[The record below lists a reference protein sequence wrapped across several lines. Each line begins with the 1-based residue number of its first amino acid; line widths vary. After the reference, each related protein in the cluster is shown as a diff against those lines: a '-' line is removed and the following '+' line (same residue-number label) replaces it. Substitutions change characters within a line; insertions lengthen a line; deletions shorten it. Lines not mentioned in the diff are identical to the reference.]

1 MSEQWVQRAAQTIHE
16 SLILRDS
23 SGNGITGVAY
33 TTPVVQYRADT
44 SATWTTVTLVQGV
57 LGTYTSGSWVEDS
70 DGQYQLDLPSTV
82 YGTGTAKE
90 IYVRVSGVS
99 GQTPTVMEFTRQL
112 VPFNP
117 QDQFLG
123 LGISSA
129 GGTGIAGVAM
139 NLDQYGNIGG
149 FPTQYAVD
157 GPITASATTL
167 TNNNTISQ
175 FPTTPYMLLNSGTS
189 IEAVFVSS
197 ASYTGGTTTLTV
209 QRGQLGTTAVAFTGS
224 TVNLMPLPVISGTQA
239 VVLPSTVP
247 PGYATSANQATI
259 LNAVNGITTNTARSK
274 IVIPSVL
281 VQPTS
286 GSAAYAI
293 NVYLYNL
300 QGQLEDAASQTVT
313 IAAANATGGSLDAGL
328 SSTTMTRVSLGVYAV
343 TYTVQSTDAT
353 GEAIFTI
360 NWTIGT
366 DALASAVAT
375 LVEQADSLTTLLAI
389 QSQTNKIGTN
399 SGDSP
404 NAVTAQGQIA
414 ALPSASANATA
425 AAAAILVNPSQKL
438 ATNANGEVTIT
449 NPIPVPPTTT
459 QIQAALAAG
468 TPLPAVLSASQDF
481 NNTGQTTPYPTS
493 GGGGGSGS
501 AALSFTVKSTAAGT
515 PVIPNATVSVIDASG
530 AAVASGVTN
539 GSGVA
544 SGMACAP
551 GSYTYAVYAGN
562 FAGIS
567 GTLTPAPVAGNNP
580 YVFSLTPNT
589 LPIPS
594 NPSECNVG
602 IMIQEGAGQTGN
614 VTITAIM
621 TRVPPGSGNWFVGQT
636 STVVLVPGTQGY
648 LTLYQNAQYSF
659 SDGNTL
665 IYQTIP
671 PQTTWE
677 LPNTFS

>member
-1 MSEQWVQRAAQTIHE
+1 MQLLPGG
-16 SLILRDS
+16 SLITTFTVLNATGTPTNFDS
-23 SGNGITGVAY
+23 APTVTFYHNGI
-33 TTPVVQYRADT
+33 ADT
-44 SATWTTVTLVQGV
+44 AWTS
-57 LGTYTSGSWVEDS
+57 Y
-70 DGQYQLDLPSTV
+70 
-82 YGTGTAKE
+82 
-90 IYVRVSGVS
+90 
-99 GQTPTVMEFTRQL
+99 
-112 VPFNP
+112 
-117 QDQFLG
+117 
-123 LGISSA
+123 
-129 GGTGIAGVAM
+129 
-139 NLDQYGNIGG
+139 
-149 FPTQYAVD
+149 
-157 GPITASATTL
+157 TL
-167 TNNNTISQ
+167 TNVIAGNYVLSTTIPSGYALADEISIYVNGLVSTVAIGLVVLEAQLANTADNATLAAGQTFS
-175 FPTTPYMLLNSGTS
+175 TTG
-189 IEAVFVSS
+189 AVGSVT
-197 ASYTGGTTTLTV
+197 APVTLP
-209 QRGQLGTTAVAFTGS
+209 TAV
-224 TVNLMPLPVISGTQA
+224 P
-239 VVLPSTVP
+239 
-247 PGYATSANQATI
+247 
-259 LNAVNGITTNTARSK
+259 
-274 IVIPSVL
+274 
-281 VQPTS
+281 
-286 GSAAYAI
+286 AAYATAANQVTI
-293 NVYLYNL
+293 LA
-300 QGQLEDAASQTVT
+300 QTTAAS
-313 IAAANATGGSLDAGL
+313 IAGAVWNAL
-328 SSTTMTRVSLGVYAV
+328 
-343 TYTVQSTDAT
+343 
-353 GEAIFTI
+353 
-360 NWTIGT
+360 
-366 DALASAVAT
+366 LASYNVASSFGNW
-375 LVEQADSLTTLLAI
+375 LQSLI
-389 QSQTNKIGTN
+389 
-399 SGDSP
+399 
-404 NAVTAQGQIA
+404 NAPT
-414 ALPSASANATA
+414 SSANATA
-425 AAAAILVNPSQKL
+425 AAAAILVTPSNKL
-438 ATNANGEVTIT
+438 TTDVNGNVTFNNA
-449 NPIPVPPTTT
+449 IPVPPTTT

-468 TPLPAVLSASQDF
+468 TPLPAVLSASQDFNNTGQTTNYPTSATSVTLAASQDF

-539 GSGVA
+539 GSGIA

-551 GSYTYAVYAGN
+551 GSYTYAVNAAN

>member
-1 MSEQWVQRAAQTIHE
+1 MSEQWVQRAAQSIHE
-16 SLILRDS
+16 PIVLLNSA
-23 SGNGITGVAY
+23 GAPITGIAY
-33 TTPVVQYRADT
+33 NTSGLLVQYSTDN
-44 SATWTTVTLVQGV
+44 SYTWNTVTLVAGTVGV
-57 LGTYTSGSWVEDS
+57 YTSGSWVERQN
-70 DGQYQLDLPSTV
+70 GLYQLDLPSTAYDWFGAREV
-82 YGTGTAKE
+82 L
-90 IYVRVSGVS
+90 VQVSGVT
-99 GQTPTVMEFTRQL
+99 GQVPSVITFTRQL
-112 VPFNP
+112 VDVNP
-117 QDQFLG
+117 QDQFFG
-123 LGISSA
+123 LEGLTVDAAQVGGVSPVIDNQGFLATVPGHPLAKAPISA
-129 GGTGIAGVAM
+129 TATTV
-139 NLDQYGNIGG
+139 
-149 FPTQYAVD
+149 AVD
-157 GPITASATTL
+157 GNYLDASPWLMLFYPGYGYEIVAATAFSFASGVITF
-167 TNNNTISQ
+167 TI
-175 FPTTPYMLLNSGTS
+175 T
-189 IEAVFVSS
+189 
-197 ASYTGGTTTLTV
+197 
-209 QRGQLGTTAVAFTGS
+209 RGQLGTTAIDFSAAPGMFVI
-224 TVNLMPLPVISGTQA
+224 PLPSAAGVNAT
-239 VVLPSTVP
+239 LPATVP
-247 PGYATSANQATI
+247 SGYATSANQTTI
-259 LNAVNGITTNTARSK
+259 LSQTT
-274 IVIPSVL
+274 
-281 VQPTS
+281 
-286 GSAAYAI
+286 
-293 NVYLYNL
+293 
-300 QGQLEDAASQTVT
+300 AAS
-313 IAAANATGGSLDAGL
+313 IAGAVWNAL
-328 SSTTMTRVSLGVYAV
+328 
-343 TYTVQSTDAT
+343 
-353 GEAIFTI
+353 
-360 NWTIGT
+360 
-366 DALASAVAT
+366 LASYNVASSFGNW
-375 LVEQADSLTTLLAI
+375 LQSLI
-389 QSQTNKIGTN
+389 
-399 SGDSP
+399 
-404 NAVTAQGQIA
+404 NAPT
-414 ALPSASANATA
+414 ASANATA
-425 AAAAILVNPSQKL
+425 AAAAILVTPSNKL
-438 ATNANGEVTIT
+438 TTDVNGNVTFNNA
-449 NPIPVPPTTT
+449 IPVPPTTT

-468 TPLPAVLSASQDF
+468 TPLPAVLSASQNFNNTGQTTNYPTSATSVTLAASQDF

-515 PVIPNATVSVIDASG
+515 PVIPNATISVIDASG
-530 AAVASGVTN
+530 AAVTSGVTN

>member
-1 MSEQWVQRAAQTIHE
+1 MQLLPGG
-16 SLILRDS
+16 SLITTFTVLNATGTPTNFDS
-23 SGNGITGVAY
+23 APTVTFYHNGI
-33 TTPVVQYRADT
+33 ADT
-44 SATWTTVTLVQGV
+44 AWTS
-57 LGTYTSGSWVEDS
+57 Y
-70 DGQYQLDLPSTV
+70 
-82 YGTGTAKE
+82 
-90 IYVRVSGVS
+90 
-99 GQTPTVMEFTRQL
+99 
-112 VPFNP
+112 
-117 QDQFLG
+117 
-123 LGISSA
+123 
-129 GGTGIAGVAM
+129 
-139 NLDQYGNIGG
+139 
-149 FPTQYAVD
+149 
-157 GPITASATTL
+157 TL
-167 TNNNTISQ
+167 TNVIAGNYVLSTTIPSGYALADEISIYVNGLVSTVAIGLVVLEAQLANTADNATLAAGQTFS
-175 FPTTPYMLLNSGTS
+175 TTGAVGSVAGNVSGS
-189 IEAVFVSS
+189 VGSV
-197 ASYTGGTTTLTV
+197 
-209 QRGQLGTTAVAFTGS
+209 TGS
-224 TVNLMPLPVISGTQA
+224 VGSVTGNVGGNLSGSVGSVVGAVGSVTAAVTLPA
-239 VVLPSTVP
+239 TVP
-247 PGYATSANQATI
+247 AAYATSANQTTI
-259 LNAVNGITTNTARSK
+259 LSQTTAASIAGAVWNALLASYNVASSFGNWLQSLINA
-274 IVIPSVL
+274 
-281 VQPTS
+281 PTS
-286 GSAAYAI
+286 
-293 NVYLYNL
+293 
-300 QGQLEDAASQTVT
+300 
-313 IAAANATGGSLDAGL
+313 
-328 SSTTMTRVSLGVYAV
+328 
-343 TYTVQSTDAT
+343 
-353 GEAIFTI
+353 
-360 NWTIGT
+360 
-366 DALASAVAT
+366 
-375 LVEQADSLTTLLAI
+375 
-389 QSQTNKIGTN
+389 
-399 SGDSP
+399 
-404 NAVTAQGQIA
+404 
-414 ALPSASANATA
+414 SANATA
-425 AAAAILVNPSQKL
+425 AAAAILINPSDKL
-438 ATNANGEVTIT
+438 KTDVNGNVTFNNA
-449 NPIPVPPTTT
+449 IPVPPTTT

-539 GSGVA
+539 GSGIA

-551 GSYTYAVYAGN
+551 GSYTYAVNAAN

>member
-1 MSEQWVQRAAQTIHE
+1 MSEQWMQRAVQQIHE
-16 SLILRDS
+16 NTKIVNS
-23 SGNGITGVAY
+23 SGAGITGIAY
-33 TTPVVQYRADT
+33 NTPGLLIQYRADNQ
-44 SATWTTVTLVQGV
+44 STWTTMTPVAGTLGV
-57 LGTYTSGSWVEDS
+57 YVSGSFIGDQN
-70 DGQYQLDLPSTV
+70 GRYQIDLPSSV
-82 YGTGTAKE
+82 YATTAAKE
-90 IYVRVSGVS
+90 ILVDVSGIP
-99 GQTPTVMEFTRQL
+99 GQMPDVLSFTRQL
-112 VPFNP
+112 VGVNP
-117 QDQFLG
+117 QD
-123 LGISSA
+123 SAA
-129 GGTGIAGVAM
+129 GGMSDLAGAQQTGA
-139 NLDQYGNIGG
+139 
-149 FPTQYAVD
+149 AV
-157 GPITASATTL
+157 T
-167 TNNNTISQ
+167 
-175 FPTTPYMLLNSGTS
+175 
-189 IEAVFVSS
+189 
-197 ASYTGGTTTLTV
+197 
-209 QRGQLGTTAVAFTGS
+209 
-224 TVNLMPLPVISGTQA
+224 
-239 VVLPSTVP
+239 LPSAVP
-247 PGYATSANQATI
+247 AAYATSANQTTI
-259 LNAVNGITTNTARSK
+259 LSQTT
-274 IVIPSVL
+274 
-281 VQPTS
+281 
-286 GSAAYAI
+286 
-293 NVYLYNL
+293 
-300 QGQLEDAASQTVT
+300 AAS
-313 IAAANATGGSLDAGL
+313 IAGAVWNAL
-328 SSTTMTRVSLGVYAV
+328 
-343 TYTVQSTDAT
+343 
-353 GEAIFTI
+353 
-360 NWTIGT
+360 
-366 DALASAVAT
+366 LASYNVASSFGNW
-375 LVEQADSLTTLLAI
+375 LQSLI
-389 QSQTNKIGTN
+389 
-399 SGDSP
+399 
-404 NAVTAQGQIA
+404 NAPT
-414 ALPSASANATA
+414 ASANATA
-425 AAAAILVNPSQKL
+425 AAAAILVTPSNKL
-438 ATNANGEVTIT
+438 TTDVNGNVTFNNA
-449 NPIPVPPTTT
+449 IPVPPTTT

-539 GSGVA
+539 GSGIA

-551 GSYTYAVYAGN
+551 GSYTYAVNAAN

-602 IMIQEGAGQTGN
+602 IMIQEGAAQTGS